1 MLRCFLS
8 FQNHDFLCHRS
19 AMDKISFNLSLV
31 SYLMASLGYF
41 VYLAYRRPLVSTF
54 AGGMVALGLIC
65 QTITIGIRSS
75 QTGHGP
81 YTTSFEVALFLAW
94 LMVVVYFLTEWK
106 YKIKDLG
113 AFVIP
118 LVFVVLLFSA
128 FLSKETALVPESE
141 VRFWLTMHRTLSIMG
156 YAAFSIAFAAG
167 IMYLIQEH
175 QVKSK
180 KLGIMYFRMPSLE
193 VLDDLNFKVIMIGFP
208 LFTLGFMTGSIW
220 NTQMDLPF
228 FSWDL
233 SRTLPLV
240 VSWLIYCLVFFGR
253 MLVGWRGKKAAQG
266 AILGF
271 ITVIGTYFLHIL

>member
-1 MLRCFLS
+1 
-8 FQNHDFLCHRS
+8 
-19 AMDKISFNLSLV
+19 MDKISFNLSLV

-41 VYLAYRRPLVSTF
+41 VYLAYRRPMVSTL
-54 AGGMVALGLIC
+54 AGWMVAFGLFC
-65 QTITIGIRSS
+65 HTVSIGIRSS
-75 QTGHGP
+75 HTGHGP
-81 YTTSFEVALFLAW
+81 YTTSFEVAFFLAW
-94 LMVVVYFLTEWK
+94 LMVVVYILTEWK

-118 LVFVVLLFSA
+118 LVFVILLYSA

-156 YAAFSIAFAAG
+156 YAAFSISFAAG

-175 QVKSK
+175 QVKTK
-180 KLGIMYFRMPSLE
+180 KLGMMYFRMPSLE
-193 VLDDLNFKVIMIGFP
+193 VLDNLNFKVIMIGFP

-220 NTQMDLPF
+220 NTQMNLPF

-233 SRTLPLV
+233 TRTLPLV
-240 VSWLIYCLVFFGR
+240 VTWLIYCTVFFGR

-271 ITVIGTYFLHIL
+271 ITVVGTYFLHIL

>member
-1 MLRCFLS
+1 
-8 FQNHDFLCHRS
+8 
-19 AMDKISFNLSLV
+19 MDKISFNLSLF
-31 SYLMASLGYF
+31 SYLVASVGYF
-41 VYLAYRRPLVSTF
+41 VYLAYRRPLVSTL
-54 AGGMVALGLIC
+54 AGWAVAFGLVC
-65 QTITIGIRSS
+65 HTVTIGIRSS

-81 YTTSFEVALFLAW
+81 YTTSFEVALFLSW
-94 LMVVVYFLTEWK
+94 LIVVVYILTEWK

-128 FLSKETALVPESE
+128 FLSKETTLVPESE
-141 VRFWLTMHRTLSIMG
+141 VHFWLTMHRTLSIMG

-175 QVKSK
+175 QVKTK

-208 LFTLGFMTGSIW
+208 LFTLGFMTGSIQ
-220 NTQMDLPF
+220 NAEMNQPF

-233 SRTLPLV
+233 TRTLPLV
-240 VSWLIYCLVFFGR
+240 VTWLIYCLVFFGR
-253 MLVGWRGKKAAQG
+253 MVVGLRGKKAAQG

-271 ITVIGTYFLHIL
+271 VTVVGTYFLHIL